1 MREIPDQTIDL
12 ILSDP
17 PYYANLPYSELAD
30 FYHVWLR
37 RILGSAY
44 VGHRSAHTPMQASL
58 FAGKRTGDD
67 REEVVGHKYTCSLT
81 KVLKEC
87 YRVAKKDAR
96 LIFTY
101 HHNSA
106 VAWKCLGT
114 ALLRSG
120 FRVRDLFPVRSE
132 GRSGLHSYDGTIKWD
147 SVFVCE
153 KTTRARSAEL
163 PRGAISVI
171 VREALSNASRWRQ
184 RIKAASLEFG
194 DADQR
199 SLACSFVLGL
209 YSQRALQPGEIGDT
223 LTAVLSQF
231 DRRSCRADAV

>member
-1 MREIPDQTIDL
+1 
-12 ILSDP
+12 
-17 PYYANLPYSELAD
+17 
-30 FYHVWLR
+30 
-37 RILGSAY
+37 
-44 VGHRSAHTPMQASL
+44 MQASL

-67 REEVVGHKYTCSLT
+67 RKAVIGHKYTCSLT

-87 YRVAKKDAR
+87 YRVAKKNAR

-114 ALLRSG
+114 ALLHSG
-120 FRVRDLFPVRSE
+120 FHVREMFPVRSE

-153 KTTRARSAEL
+153 KATPARSAEQSRESSSL
-163 PRGAISVI
+163 I
-171 VREALSNASRWRQ
+171 VREALSSASRWRQ
-184 RIKAASLEFG
+184 RIKSANLEFG

-199 SLACSFVLGL
+199 SLACSFVIGL
-209 YSQRALQPGEIGDT
+209 YSQRALQPEQLWDT